1 MKKKIFVLLTGI
13 FLFLLKDAYCQ
24 KKASDD
30 FNGSNYENFATSQ
43 AMFLK
48 DSLQLTSDQE
58 NAVQKVYSKLFQALV
73 NLQADT
79 TDFAER
85 CASIKKLTTEEE
97 AAFAQIFTDEQ
108 NEKYKAINNWRASL
122 EHKK

>member
-1 MKKKIFVLLTGI
+1 MKKKIFVFLIGA
-13 FLFLLKDAYCQ
+13 FLFSLKDAYCQ

-30 FNGSNYENFATSQ
+30 FNASNYENFATIQ
-43 AMFLK
+43 ATFLK
-48 DSLQLTSDQE
+48 DSLQLSSEQE
-58 NAVQKVYSKLFQALV
+58 NAVQKVYSKLFQGLL
-73 NLQADT
+73 NLEADS

-85 CASIKKLTTEEE
+85 SASIKKLTTEEE
-97 AAFAQIFTDEQ
+97 AAFEQIFTDKQ

>member
-1 MKKKIFVLLTGI
+1 MKKKLFILLIGI
-13 FLFLLKDAYCQ
+13 FLFSVKDAYCQ

-30 FNGSNYENFATSQ
+30 FNASNYENFATTQ
-43 AMFLK
+43 ATFLK
-48 DSLQLTSDQE
+48 DSLQLTSEQE
-58 NAVQKVYSKLFQALV
+58 NAVQKVYSKLFQGLV
-73 NLQADT
+73 NLEADT

-85 CASIKKLTTEEE
+85 SASIKKLATEQE
-97 AAFAQIFTDEQ
+97 AAFAQIFTDKQ

>member
-1 MKKKIFVLLTGI
+1 MKKKIFVLLI
-13 FLFLLKDAYCQ
+13 SILLFSLKDAYCQ

-30 FNGSNYENFATSQ
+30 FNKSNYGNFATTQ
-43 AMFLK
+43 ATFLK
-48 DSLQLTSDQE
+48 DSLQLSSEQA
-58 NAVQKVYSKLFQALV
+58 NAVQKVYSKLFQGLL
-73 NLQADT
+73 NLEADS

-85 CASIKKLTTEEE
+85 SASIKKLTAEEE
-97 AAFAQIFTDEQ
+97 AAFEQIFTDKQ

>member
-1 MKKKIFVLLTGI
+1 MNKKIFVLSAA
-13 FLFLLKDAYCQ
+13 LFLSTLQGAFCQ

-30 FNGSNYENFATSQ
+30 FNNSNYESFATSQ
-43 AMFLK
+43 AAFLK
-48 DSLQLTSDQE
+48 DSLQLTSEQE
-58 NAVQKVYSKLFQALV
+58 NAVQKVFSKLLKGLV

-85 CASIKKLTTEEE
+85 SASIKKLTTEEE
-97 AAFAQIFTDEQ
+97 AAFAQIFTDKQ
-108 NEKYKAINNWRASL
+108 NGKYKAINNWRASL